1 MLAIWGAR
9 KIEFWPSLIKD
20 FVKREI
26 LHRDKRKKV
35 SVTKHGCDKQWQ
47 FEHWILD
54 SDKVVTTF
62 QLHLEQ
68 HRFTRYVPLRWA
80 GLKNFHRN
88 RSHDQVIYALE
99 VDSSNRRSLWTFQTI
114 QRIENYIFIPE
125 LRTLERIKLFWDHNL
140 GAFSVAILFITDTF
154 FLSSCNFCPFSV

>member
-1 MLAIWGAR
+1 MHIFISYLFLRFTNKANEAETSSEFIIHVATWKENTICWLFGEAR

-26 LHRDKRKKV
+26 LLRDKRKKL

-68 HRFTRYVPLRWA
+68 HRFSRYVPIRWA

-88 RSHDQVIYALE
+88 RSHDQVIYALK
-99 VDSSNRRSLWTFQTI
+99 VDSSNKRSLWTFQII
-114 QRIENYIFIPE
+114 QRI
-125 LRTLERIKLFWDHNL
+125 
-140 GAFSVAILFITDTF
+140 
-154 FLSSCNFCPFSV
+154 